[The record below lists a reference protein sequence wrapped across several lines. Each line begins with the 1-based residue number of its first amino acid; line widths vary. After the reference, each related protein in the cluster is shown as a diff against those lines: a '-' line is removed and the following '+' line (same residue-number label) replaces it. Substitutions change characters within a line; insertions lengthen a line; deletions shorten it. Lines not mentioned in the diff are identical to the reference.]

1 VRTITPE
8 LSLVINAGN
17 HLGETPLWLSKEQ
30 VLYWVNCE
38 EPPELHRWNPATKEH
53 RVWPMPARLGG
64 VAPRQN
70 GKMIIALAD
79 GIYDFDP
86 ADGALKLRIK
96 SPLPP
101 HAALH
106 ESGCDR
112 QGRMWIGGFDLRR
125 AEKGVYPKDG
135 ALHRVDG
142 DRLITFASGITCS
155 NGLAFSPD
163 GRTLYHSDCLT
174 GVVNKWDLDPV
185 TGNISNPRDFI
196 RNPFDQGIFDGATV
210 DAEGGYWAAMMLAG
224 ALHRYLPDG
233 TLDLKV
239 QLPFQNPTK
248 VAFGG
253 PDLDTLYITTASA
266 NYGPRK
272 PGAEMHGGV
281 YSFKPG
287 FKGLPEPLA
296 A

>member
-1 VRTITPE
+1 
-8 LSLVINAGN
+8 
-17 HLGETPLWLSKEQ
+17 
-30 VLYWVNCE
+30 
-38 EPPELHRWNPATKEH
+38 
-53 RVWPMPARLGG
+53 MPARLGG
-64 VAPRQN
+64 VVPRRN

-86 ADGALKLRIK
+86 ADGALKLRIA

-125 AEKGVYPKDG
+125 AEKGVQPKDG
-135 ALHRVDG
+135 MLHRVDG
-142 DRLITFASGITCS
+142 DRLIPYASGITCS
-155 NGLAFSPD
+155 NGMAISPD
-163 GRTLYHSDCLT
+163 GHTFYHSDCLT
-174 GVVNKWDLDPV
+174 GIVNKWDLDTA
-185 TGNISNPRDFI
+185 TGNISNPREFFSHPI
-196 RNPFDQGIFDGATV
+196 AEGIVDGATV
-210 DAEGGYWAAMMLAG
+210 DAEGGYWASMMLG
-224 ALHRYLPDG
+224 GTLRRYLPDG
-233 TLDLKV
+233 TLDLEV
-239 QLPFQNPTK
+239 RLPFQNPTK

-253 PDLDTLYITTASA
+253 PDLDTLYITTANA
-266 NYGPRK
+266 RYGPPK
-272 PGAEMHGGV
+272 PGAEMLGGV